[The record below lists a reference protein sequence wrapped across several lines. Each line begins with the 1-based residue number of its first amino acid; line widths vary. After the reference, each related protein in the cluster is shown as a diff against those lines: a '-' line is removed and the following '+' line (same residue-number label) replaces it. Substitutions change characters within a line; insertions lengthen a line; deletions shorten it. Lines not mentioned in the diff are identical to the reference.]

1 MTKTPW
7 QLIILDRDGV
17 INYDSDDYVKSID
30 EWQALPG
37 SLEAIAQINK
47 LNIPVVV
54 ATNQSGVARGLFT
67 LDDLNAMHT
76 KLKTELAKVGGH
88 VENIYYCAHHPD
100 ENCDCRKPKPG
111 MYLQA
116 LKDFNAD
123 PKHTLVIGDSLR
135 DLEAADAAGCQS
147 VLVKTGKGERTLAKH
162 PELKVGMFADLADA
176 IARKLLLK

>member
-1 MTKTPW
+1 MTKSPW

-17 INYDSDDYVKSID
+17 INYDSDDYVKSVD

-37 SLEAIAQINK
+37 SLEAIAEINK
-47 LNIPVVV
+47 LEIPVVI

-67 LDDLNAMHT
+67 IDDLRAMHT
-76 KLKTELAKVGGH
+76 KLQVELARHQGYLNH
-88 VENIYYCAHHPD
+88 IYYCAHHPD
-100 ENCDCRKPKPG
+100 DNCACRKPKPG

-116 LKDFNAD
+116 MKDFNAD

-162 PELKVGMFADLADA
+162 PELKAEVFVDLADA
-176 IARKLLLK
+176 VSKKLS